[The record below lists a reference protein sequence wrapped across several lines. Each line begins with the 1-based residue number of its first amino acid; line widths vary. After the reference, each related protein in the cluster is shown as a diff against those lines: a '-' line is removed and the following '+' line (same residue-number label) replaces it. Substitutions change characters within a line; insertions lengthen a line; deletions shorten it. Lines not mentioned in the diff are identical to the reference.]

1 MLDSSGVGSSI
12 HDEDSKRVEP
22 IRIAYLLGTLRFG
35 GAERHLTH
43 LLRGLDRT
51 RFEPRLFLTKRTGH
65 FLPEVESL
73 GIPIEET
80 GVRSVFTPAGLRG
93 IAHLARRVQRDRIDI
108 IHSYLYGANLIGM
121 GVAAFAPGV
130 AHLIGIRQQIL
141 PHPRVFRTLF
151 GVAGPRTHFVSVSM
165 AADAVLG
172 DWGIDPRWRHR
183 VPNGVEIPPAMSAA
197 DRDRK
202 RAELDVSAKQVL
214 ITMVANFHP
223 VKGHETLIEAF
234 AALPAS
240 SGVRSSRIAEGNLPG
255 AGSKPGGAR
264 TILALVGDGDRL
276 ELCRTRARELG
287 VAERVRFLGQ
297 RADVPEI
304 LQASDIFVL
313 NSKSEG
319 MSNAL
324 LEALAA
330 GLPCIATDVGGNPEL
345 VRDGENG
352 FLVPP
357 NQPAPLSRLLDI
369 LANDPELRARMGER
383 SRQRAQ
389 DEYSLEAMVRR
400 TERIYEKVVDE
411 VALRE

>member
-1 MLDSSGVGSSI
+1 MHENLDAM
-12 HDEDSKRVEP
+12 KPTEP
-22 IRIAYLLGTLRFG
+22 LRIAYLLGSLRFG

-43 LLRGLDRT
+43 LLRGLDHS
-51 RFEPRLFLTKRTGH
+51 RFEPRLFLTKRIGH

-73 GIPIEET
+73 GVPIEET
-80 GVRSVFTPAGLRG
+80 GVRSVFTPSGLRG
-93 IAHLARRVQRDRIDI
+93 IARLARRCERDRIDI

-121 GVAAFAPGV
+121 GVAALSPRV
-130 AHLIGIRQQIL
+130 VHLIGIRQQVL
-141 PHPRVFRTLF
+141 PHPRVFRALF

-172 DWGIDPRWRHR
+172 EWGIDPRWRHR
-183 VPNGVEIPPAMSAA
+183 VPNGVEIPSPMSLL
-197 DRDRK
+197 DRSQK
-202 RAELDVSAKQVL
+202 RAELGVSAAQVL
-214 ITMVANFHP
+214 ITMVANFHA
-223 VKGHETLIEAF
+223 VKGHDTLIEAF
-234 AALPAS
+234 AMLPAMAGVTPS
-240 SGVRSSRIAEGNLPG
+240 SHRPTESGHGSSIAAAGGGPQGVAETGPV
-255 AGSKPGGAR
+255 
-264 TILALVGDGDRL
+264 LALVGDGDRMDA
-276 ELCRTRARELG
+276 CRTLAQQAG
-287 VAERVRFLGQ
+287 VADRVRFLGQ

-330 GLPCIATDVGGNPEL
+330 GLPCVATDVGGNPEL
-345 VRDGENG
+345 VRDAENG

-357 NQPAPLSRLLDI
+357 NQPAPLSRSLDI
-369 LANDPELRARMGER
+369 LARNPDLRARMGAR

-400 TERIYEKVVDE
+400 TESIYEE
-411 VALRE
+411 VAPRE

>member
-1 MLDSSGVGSSI
+1 
-12 HDEDSKRVEP
+12 
-22 IRIAYLLGTLRFG
+22 
-35 GAERHLTH
+35 
-43 LLRGLDRT
+43 
-51 RFEPRLFLTKRTGH
+51 
-65 FLPEVESL
+65 
-73 GIPIEET
+73 
-80 GVRSVFTPAGLRG
+80 
-93 IAHLARRVQRDRIDI
+93 
-108 IHSYLYGANLIGM
+108 
-121 GVAAFAPGV
+121 
-130 AHLIGIRQQIL
+130 
-141 PHPRVFRTLF
+141 
-151 GVAGPRTHFVSVSM
+151 
-165 AADAVLG
+165 
-172 DWGIDPRWRHR
+172 
-183 VPNGVEIPPAMSAA
+183 
-197 DRDRK
+197 
-202 RAELDVSAKQVL
+202 
-214 ITMVANFHP
+214 
-223 VKGHETLIEAF
+223 
-234 AALPAS
+234 
-240 SGVRSSRIAEGNLPG
+240 
-255 AGSKPGGAR
+255 
-264 TILALVGDGDRL
+264 
-276 ELCRTRARELG
+276 
-287 VAERVRFLGQ
+287 
-297 RADVPEI
+297 VPEI